1 MASGGG
7 TVTVEGINEFRAAV
21 RKAAGAAPK
30 EIPLALKRAGVPI
43 LAQAAAMAPHRT
55 GRLAAGYKIAVK
67 GTTASVVSSV
77 PYAGG
82 AEWGQRGKWAGF
94 PGAPPRYVWP
104 AVESQEATVEAIVEH
119 ELLEIITAYG
129 WLV

>member
-1 MASGGG
+1 MASGG
-7 TVTVEGINEFRAAV
+7 TVTVTGINEFRAAV
-21 RKAAGAAPK
+21 RKAAGAAPR

-43 LAQAAAMAPHRT
+43 LAQAAAIVPHRS
-55 GRLAAGYKIAVK
+55 GRLAAGYRVAVK

-82 AEWGQRGKWAGF
+82 AEWGSHGRWLGF

-104 AVESQEATVEAIVEH
+104 AVEAQEATVEALVEH

-129 WLV
+129 WLI